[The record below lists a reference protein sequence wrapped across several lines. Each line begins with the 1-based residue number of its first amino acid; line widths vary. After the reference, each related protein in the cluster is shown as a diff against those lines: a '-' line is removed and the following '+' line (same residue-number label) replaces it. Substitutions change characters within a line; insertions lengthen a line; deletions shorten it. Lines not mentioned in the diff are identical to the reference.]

1 MAVPPVK
8 VLYIGGFGRSGS
20 TLVERILG
28 QIPGFCSAG
37 EVVFLWQRGL
47 VENQLCGCGA
57 AFSECDFWTRV
68 GKSAF
73 GGWDEVDGA
82 EMVALQHQVDRNR
95 YIPAMVAPRLRPGAS
110 AALERYTDALSRLYR
125 GIREVSGDRVVIDA
139 SKHASTAYLLRR
151 VPGLDLR
158 VVHLVRD
165 ARGVAY
171 SWTKEV
177 KKPEVTDGYMPVYR
191 PSSSG
196 LQWLTYNLLFDAF
209 GVLDDAMV
217 LRYESALADPR
228 GTVERILAH
237 AGEHR
242 DGEDLAFMHESL
254 GAGGVPQDW
263 VELGV
268 DHTVAGNPMR
278 FHQGRLD
285 LRLDEAWRHKLPDRD
300 RKVVSALTFPLQAR
314 YGYPIWPTRSVG
326 RWLGLGP
333 QPHRDEPQGE
343 EPSTRKAPK

>member
-1 MAVPPVK
+1 M
-8 VLYIGGFGRSGS
+8 
-20 TLVERILG
+20 ERILG

-37 EVVFLWQRGL
+37 EVVFILQRGL

-73 GGWDEVDGA
+73 GGWDQVDGA

-95 YIPAMVAPRLRPGAS
+95 YIPAMVAPRLRPGATD
-110 AALERYTDALSRLYR
+110 ALGRYTDVLSRLYR
-125 GIREVSGDRVVIDA
+125 AIRDTSGDRVVIDA

-177 KKPEVTDGYMPVYR
+177 KKPEVADGYMPVYR

-196 LQWLTYNLLFDAF
+196 LQYLAYNLLFDALR
-209 GVLDDAMV
+209 VVDDTMV

-242 DGEDLAFMHESL
+242 SEEDLGFLHDNP
-254 GAGGVPQDW
+254 GARGVPEYW

-285 LRLDEAWRHKLPDRD
+285 LRLDEAWRSKLPERD
-300 RKVVSALTFPLQAR
+300 RKVVSAITLPLQLR
-314 YGYPIWPTRSVG
+314 YGYSSPRSI
-326 RWLGLGP
+326 
-333 QPHRDEPQGE
+333 
-343 EPSTRKAPK
+343 RKASK